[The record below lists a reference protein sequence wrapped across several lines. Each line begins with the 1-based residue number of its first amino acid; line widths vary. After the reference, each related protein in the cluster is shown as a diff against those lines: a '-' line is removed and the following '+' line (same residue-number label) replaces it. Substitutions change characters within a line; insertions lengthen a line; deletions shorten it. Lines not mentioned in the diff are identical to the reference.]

1 VLIVDEIRLQ
11 KLPWS
16 LELKENSPYP
26 LEKLTPSLAFAF
38 DDEKNSP
45 AVFKGEFLFAEI
57 SISTL
62 AAHINQIIST

>member
-1 VLIVDEIRLQ
+1 V
-11 KLPWS
+11 
-16 LELKENSPYP
+16 
-26 LEKLTPSLAFAF
+26 EKLTPSLAFAF